1 MSPIPTALRGQ
12 RARLRASRVWRA
24 TLAELRRLP
33 FLIVG
38 ILIASLAYAIF
49 QVPYDIA
56 AGGLTGV
63 AILVNRFTGWPVGV
77 QYFVYNLP
85 MLALGFFYLGRW
97 PFVLRTLL
105 GVVLFSFAAEVF
117 LRYAPT
123 VLDAW
128 PITDNVL
135 LSAVYAGLVGGIG
148 GGLLYRAGA
157 TMGGTGILGRVIQL
171 KTGIPLSTVFL
182 YTDGAIVLAAGA
194 IFGWELAL
202 YAMLTLMVWGAAA
215 DYVLEGPSR
224 ARTATIITTRPDA
237 VTQSIFE
244 RLDRGVTYWEVKGGY
259 RGEPRTMI
267 LCAVYRPQVSDLRRA
282 VATADPEAFVVIG
295 VSQQALGSGFLRL
308 QDE

>member
-1 MSPIPTALRGQ
+1 MPRILTTWRAGRTRLQASPIWSVA
-12 RARLRASRVWRA
+12 VN
-24 TLAELRRLP
+24 EVRRLP
-33 FLIVG
+33 LLVVG

-49 QVPYDIA
+49 QVPYSIA

-77 QYFVYNLP
+77 QYFIYNLP
-85 MLALGFFYLGRW
+85 MLVLGFFYLGRW

-105 GVVLFSFAAEVF
+105 GVALFSFASELI
-117 LRYAPT
+117 LRYAPMY
-123 VLDAW
+123 LDEW

-157 TMGGTGILGRVIQL
+157 TMGGTGILGRVVQL

-182 YTDGAIVLAAGA
+182 YTDGGIVLAAGA

-202 YAMLTLMVWGAAA
+202 YAMLTLLVWGAAA

-224 ARTATIITTRPDA
+224 ARTATIITNRPQA
-237 VTQSIFE
+237 VTQQIFE
-244 RLDRGVTYWEVKGGY
+244 QLDRGVTYWEVKGGY
-259 RGEPRTMI
+259 RDEPRTMI
-267 LCAVYRPQVSDLRRA
+267 LCAVYRPQVRDLRRA
-282 VATADPEAFVVIG
+282 VADADPEAFVVIG

-308 QDE
+308 NS